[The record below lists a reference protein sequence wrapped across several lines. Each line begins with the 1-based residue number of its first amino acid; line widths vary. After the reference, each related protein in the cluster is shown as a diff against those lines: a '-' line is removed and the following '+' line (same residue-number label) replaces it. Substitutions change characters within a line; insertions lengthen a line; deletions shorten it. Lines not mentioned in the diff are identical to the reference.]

1 MAIESRDSP
10 FRPEFFDRVDA
21 GEDELFYATPRLV
34 AHIDDQARA
43 SLAQHYAEV
52 LVSGTAILDLMSSCV
67 SHLPAGVAFGA
78 VTGLGM
84 NAVELDANPQLTE
97 RVVHNLNREPRLP
110 FADAAFDACLIA
122 VSIQYLTQPIAV
134 LADVGRV
141 LKPAAPC
148 VVSFSNRMFPTKA
161 VAVWRAIGDRDHAG
175 LIGAYFDATGGFD
188 SPAFAALRPPTG
200 ASDPLYVVTARRK
213 A

>member
-1 MAIESRDSP
+1 MAIPSRDSP

-21 GEDELFYATPRLV
+21 SEDELFYAAPRLV

-43 SLAQHYAEV
+43 SLAAHYAEV
-52 LVSGTAILDLMSSCV
+52 LAPGTAILDLMSSCV
-67 SHLPAGVAFGA
+67 SHLPADVAFAA

-84 NAVELDANPQLTE
+84 NAVELDANPQLTD
-97 RVVHNLNREPRLP
+97 RVVHNMNREPRLP

-122 VSIQYLTQPIAV
+122 VSIQSLTQPVAV
-134 LADVGRV
+134 LAEVARV
-141 LKPAAPC
+141 LKPTAPC

-175 LIGAYFDATGGFD
+175 LIGAYFDAAADFD
-188 SPAFAALRPPTG
+188 PPTFTALRPPTG
-200 ASDPLYVVTARRK
+200 VSDPLFVVTARRR

>member
-1 MAIESRDSP
+1 MAIESRDNP

-21 GEDELFYATPRLV
+21 SEDELFYAVPRLV
-34 AHIDDQARA
+34 AHIDDQART
-43 SLAQHYAEV
+43 SLAAHYAEV
-52 LVSGTAILDLMSSCV
+52 LTPGTAILDLMSSFV
-67 SHLPAGVAFGA
+67 SHLPAEVAFAA

-122 VSIQYLTQPIAV
+122 VSIQYLTQPGAV

-148 VVSFSNRMFPTKA
+148 IVSFSNRMFPTKA

-175 LIGAYFDATGGFD
+175 LIAAYFDAAGGFAE
-188 SPAFAALRPPTG
+188 PAFAALQSPTG
-200 ASDPLYVVTARRK
+200 MSDPLYVVTARRK